1 MSNVMLKS
9 LDGDSV
15 SVSKKG
21 ALLSVT
27 IKDLLEGK
35 RRRIPLFL
43 SCKEKAKKKRIWKRI
58 WKKKKKTIEND

>member
-43 SCKEKAKKKRIWKRI
+43 SCKEKAKKKKDLE
-58 WKKKKKTIEND
+58 KDLEKEEKND